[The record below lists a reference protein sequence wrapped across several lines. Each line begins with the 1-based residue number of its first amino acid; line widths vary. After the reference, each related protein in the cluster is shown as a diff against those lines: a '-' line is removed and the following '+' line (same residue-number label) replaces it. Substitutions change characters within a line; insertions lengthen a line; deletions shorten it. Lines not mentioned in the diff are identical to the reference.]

1 MHRSMG
7 AAILIAL
14 LTLTGG
20 GAVADDRS
28 AALGNA
34 LGEMRVACAHA
45 PSTVCASRA
54 AALFDRNGDG
64 GVGRSE
70 LAEARRSMVA
80 EAQAQSSGLNDTE
93 RGMVALAVAAFD
105 SAGLDTVF
113 AEFDANRDGRI
124 DRAEMFADF
133 RLDERPFH
141 KVAGDPEAVDWPSLA
156 DRFGETGRM
165 FLPLLLAAGKPAPQ
179 TAR

>member
-1 MHRSMG
+1 MRRSMG
-7 AAILIAL
+7 AALLIA
-14 LTLTGG
+14 
-20 GAVADDRS
+20 V
-28 AALGNA
+28 AALTNGAMAADRVSPLGKA
-34 LGEMRVACAHA
+34 LAEMRVACERA

-64 GVGRSE
+64 GVDRDE
-70 LAEARRSMVA
+70 LTDARRSMVA

-93 RGMVALAVAAFD
+93 RGLVALAVAAFD

-113 AEFDANRDGRI
+113 AGFDADRDGRI

-141 KVAGDPEAVDWPSLA
+141 RVAADAESVDWPALA
-156 DRFGETGRM
+156 NRFGETGRM
-165 FLPLLLAAGKPAPQ
+165 FLPLLLAAGKMPAG
-179 TAR
+179 